1 MSFPKSLLIP
11 LACITVLGACSDG
24 LVPAPSSDAALT
36 LASVTRGQ
44 TIFAQECAAC
54 HGTNGDG
61 AGTASLGLGMA
72 PPDLTGLTARND
84 GAFPR
89 AFVQRFVLG
98 TIEKEDP
105 DAAMPE
111 FGTVGLEH
119 AALKG
124 AKAGE
129 VSDQDMIALL
139 DYLETLQK

>member
-1 MSFPKSLLIP
+1 MSFPTKFIIP
-11 LACITVLGACSDG
+11 FACIAALSACSTDWM
-24 LVPAPSSDAALT
+24 PSKSSQPSLN
-36 LASVTRGQ
+36 LASVERGQ
-44 TIFAQECAAC
+44 TIFAKECSAC
-54 HGTNGDG
+54 HGTSGDG
-61 AGTASLGLGMA
+61 AGAASLGLGMT

-98 TIEKEDP
+98 QIEKEDP

-129 VSDQDMIALL
+129 VSSQDMIALL
-139 DYLETLQK
+139 DYLETIQK